1 MPLSDAKASI
11 AKGRQAN
18 DPEEPDKTASPA
30 LHNAGAPTYAGR
42 GQTPAGEGGRTLA
55 RLARRHGFVGEAG
68 SGCTR
73 GMMIQYNF
81 CRRHDAPDWTPAAAA
96 AAGLVL
102 HGDGPWP
109 ALYTHAARSRIK
121 RGMRAA
127 RNPKTPYE

>member
-1 MPLSDAKASI
+1 M
-11 AKGRQAN
+11 
-18 DPEEPDKTASPA
+18 
-30 LHNAGAPTYAGR
+30 
-42 GQTPAGEGGRTLA
+42 A

-127 RNPKTPYE
+127 RNPKTPYK